1 MTKSDTGNFYKISIG
16 WAFKHLGFLLVLIT
30 LSLLTTGCY
39 WHLRNANE
47 IPPQLK
53 VIYLDAEYL
62 ESRFDVQL
70 LDLLRALRITLVQ
83 KPQAAP
89 YTLHV
94 FDYSL
99 QHNNAVVSSTNVAI
113 TYVYTLA
120 VSVSITGPNGQI
132 IVPPHQ
138 IRASR
143 SVTVNTNQIFTVNS
157 TSVFQQDLQREG
169 INLIYYWLT
178 SAQIRNRLNPPP
190 KTTGIPHA
198 TQSATTLPAP

>member
-1 MTKSDTGNFYKISIG
+1 MKWG
-16 WAFKHLGFLLVLIT
+16 LLLVLIN
-30 LSLLTTGCY
+30 LSLLTGGCY

-62 ESRFDVQL
+62 ENRFDAQL
-70 LDLLRALRITLVQ
+70 LDLLRALRITLAP

-99 QHNNAVVSSTNVAI
+99 QHNNPVVSSTNVAI

-120 VSVSITGPNGQI
+120 VTVSITGANGRI

-138 IRASR
+138 IRATR
-143 SVTVNTNQIFTVNS
+143 SIIVNTNQIFTVNS
-157 TSVFQQDLQREG
+157 TSVFEQDLQREG

-178 SAQIRNRLNPPP
+178 SAQIRKRLNPPLNN
-190 KTTGIPHA
+190 TTGPPHA
-198 TQSATTLPAP
+198 TPPATTLPAS

>member
-1 MTKSDTGNFYKISIG
+1 MKK
-16 WAFKHLGFLLVLIT
+16 WAFKQWGLLLVLIN
-30 LSLLTTGCY
+30 LSLLTSGCY

-47 IPPQLK
+47 LPPQLK

-70 LDLLRALRITLVQ
+70 LDLLRALRITLAP

-99 QHNNAVVSSTNVAI
+99 QHNNPVVSSTNVAI

-120 VSVSITGPNGQI
+120 VTVSITGANGRI
-132 IVPPHQ
+132 VVPPHQ
-138 IRASR
+138 IRATR
-143 SVTVNTNQIFTVNS
+143 SIIVNTNQIFTVNS
-157 TSVFQQDLQREG
+157 TSVFEQDLQREG

-178 SAQIRNRLNPPP
+178 SAQIRKRLNPPLNN
-190 KTTGIPHA
+190 TTEPPHA
-198 TQSATTLPAP
+198 TQPATTLPAS

>member
-1 MTKSDTGNFYKISIG
+1 MIS

-53 VIYLDAEYL
+53 VIYLDAEFV
-62 ESRFDVQL
+62 ESRFNMQL
-70 LDLLRALRITLVQ
+70 LDLLRSLRITLAP

-99 QHNNAVVSSTNVAI
+99 QHNNPVVSSTNVGI

-120 VSVSITGPNGQI
+120 VSVSITGANGQI

-178 SAQIRNRLNPPP
+178 SAQIRKRLNPPP
-190 KTTGIPHA
+190 KITGTTHA
-198 TQSATTLPAP
+198 TQPATTFPAP